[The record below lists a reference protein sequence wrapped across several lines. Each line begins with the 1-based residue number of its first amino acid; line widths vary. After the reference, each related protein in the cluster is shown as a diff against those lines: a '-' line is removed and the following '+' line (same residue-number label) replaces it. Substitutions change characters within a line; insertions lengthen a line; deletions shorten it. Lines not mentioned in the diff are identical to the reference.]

1 MQTNCSWL
9 LMLTAVWAS
18 YKWCNSPCWE
28 VQMSVS
34 ESSVKFSEECSVFWH
49 WHDQRNNQLVMLAT
63 LKWSEY
69 NQDLF
74 LYSITPTGS
83 CLLLIINNIYNID
96 NRDKYVSQ
104 YHWAP
109 HYTHGWKYPNK
120 MLLLLNTELIS
131 SPYWQVIVIS
141 VTSRWV
147 GMAQSVQGWRYSLLS
162 ARSDLYLSVL
172 VATSTT
178 FCPYMSNSKVK
189 LSLIWGQLW
198 KIVGVGIWRTLYFT
212 ILNLFCPIRQSH
224 NNNK

>member
-1 MQTNCSWL
+1 MPLFALEIWDSHLEINKQQTRSRIMVWDQISCTDNSAWL
-9 LMLTAVWAS
+9 LAAVIKLSFRYWIFRLYDRCSSFTTLFGQTMPVSNWASVLFTNPNRCRPTAPDYWVLPPVWAS

-74 LYSITPTGS
+74 LYSITPTWS

-104 YHWAP
+104 YH
-109 HYTHGWKYPNK
+109 
-120 MLLLLNTELIS
+120 
-131 SPYWQVIVIS
+131 
-141 VTSRWV
+141 
-147 GMAQSVQGWRYSLLS
+147 
-162 ARSDLYLSVL
+162 
-172 VATSTT
+172 
-178 FCPYMSNSKVK
+178 
-189 LSLIWGQLW
+189 
-198 KIVGVGIWRTLYFT
+198 
-212 ILNLFCPIRQSH
+212 
-224 NNNK
+224 